1 MPRSLRRCVVNDRS
15 VVLFRT
21 CVSALLVVICR
32 ERPQAATK
40 LLVGVGWIVPDD
52 TRGMGEEKR
61 EERRARKL
69 DLMKRRK
76 TRLGVTRI
84 GELRMMSV
92 EGKLNEGGEW
102 Y

>member
-1 MPRSLRRCVVNDRS
+1 MNDRS

-32 ERPQAATK
+32 ERPQPATR
-40 LLVGVGWIVPDD
+40 LLVKLVWIVPDD
-52 TRGMGEEKR
+52 TRGMDGEES

>member
-1 MPRSLRRCVVNDRS
+1 

-21 CVSALLVVICR
+21 CVSALLVEICR

-40 LLVGVGWIVPDD
+40 LLVEVVWIVPDD
-52 TRGMGEEKR
+52 TRGMGGEKS

-76 TRLGVTRI
+76 TRLRVTRMV
-84 GELRMMSV
+84 ELRIMSV
-92 EGKLNEGGEW
+92 DRELTEGGE
-102 Y
+102 

>member
-1 MPRSLRRCVVNDRS
+1 
-15 VVLFRT
+15 
-21 CVSALLVVICR
+21 VICR

-40 LLVGVGWIVPDD
+40 LLVTVVWIVPDD

-76 TRLGVTRI
+76 MRLGVTRI
-84 GELRMMSV
+84 VELRMMSV
-92 EGKLNEGGEW
+92 ERELTEGGEP